1 MKLTALLAVAFAA
14 AAAGCAGASGPGQNE
29 TSADDRAT
37 ETPAAVATS
46 NPNAAAQVLREFFDA
61 VLSADLESAWRLYA
75 ASVPGSARE
84 HDPQYGC
91 DFNAFG
97 FELPKM
103 RHFLMRVS
111 PYEILDTYSN
121 APLSPVIEFR
131 IRGADGND
139 YLATLLRARPLEEY
153 RVRFLNSGRTT
164 QIPGVPDPLPS
175 PEDPLGACGIWPGA
189 R

>member
-1 MKLTALLAVAFAA
+1 MKPAALLAAVFAA
-14 AAAGCAGASGPGQNE
+14 FVAACSGASGPEDG
-29 TSADDRAT
+29 A
-37 ETPAAVATS
+37 TPAADATQTPTAVATS
-46 NPNAAAQVLREFFDA
+46 NPDAAARVLREFFDA
-61 VLSADLESAWRLYA
+61 VLSEDLEKAWRLYA
-75 ASVPGSARE
+75 ASLPGSARE

-91 DFNAFG
+91 DYNAFG

-103 RHFLMRVS
+103 RHFLSRVD
-111 PYEILDTYSN
+111 PYEIVETFSD
-121 APLSPVIEFR
+121 AQLSPVIEFR
-131 IRGADGND
+131 IRGEDGNH
-139 YLATLLRARPLEEY
+139 YLVTLLRARPLEEY